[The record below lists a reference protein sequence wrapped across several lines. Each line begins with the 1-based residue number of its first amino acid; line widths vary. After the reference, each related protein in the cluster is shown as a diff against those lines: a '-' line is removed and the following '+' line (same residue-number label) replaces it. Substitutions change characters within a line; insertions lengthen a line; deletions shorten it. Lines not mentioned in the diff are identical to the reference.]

1 MIDLA
6 SLNKNI
12 EKKMQCTILLVKCL
26 KKLGVVK
33 KYEKKTTYEGTR
45 HKEKNVISNKFYAKK
60 DT

>member
-33 KYEKKTTYEGTR
+33 KYEKR
-45 HKEKNVISNKFYAKK
+45 LLMKELVIRKRMS
-60 DT
+60 

>member
-45 HKEKNVISNKFYAKK
+45 HKEKNVISNSK
-60 DT
+60 